1 MNKRKKGLKLLGLI
15 LFSFFFFLAG
25 MFHFIEAQGFARMIP
40 EFIPLREEIIY
51 ITGMIEFIL
60 AVLLLIP
67 KTREKTGII
76 TAIYLVLIF
85 PANIYAAIKGI
96 PAPGNEEANVVL
108 LWVRLLFQPLL
119 IWWVL
124 VVSKIEKNHRFY

>member
-1 MNKRKKGLKLLGLI
+1 MNKRKKGLKVLGLI

-25 MFHFIEAQGFARMIP
+25 VFHFIEAQGFAKMIP
-40 EFIPLREEIIY
+40 EFIPLREEIVY

-67 KTREKTGII
+67 KTREKAGVI

-85 PANIYAAIKGI
+85 PANIYAAIKEI
-96 PAPGNEEANVVL
+96 PSPGNDEANVVL

>member
-1 MNKRKKGLKLLGLI
+1 MNKRKKGLKVLGLI

-25 MFHFIEAQGFARMIP
+25 MFHFIEAQGFAEMIP
-40 EFIPLREEIIY
+40 EFIPLREEIVY

-67 KTREKTGII
+67 KTREKAGVI

-85 PANIYAAIKGI
+85 PANIYAAIKEI
-96 PAPGNEEANVVL
+96 PAPGNDEANVVL

>member
-1 MNKRKKGLKLLGLI
+1 MNKRKKGLKVLGLI

-25 MFHFIEAQGFARMIP
+25 VFHFIEAQGFAKMIP
-40 EFIPLREEIIY
+40 EFIPLREEIVY

-67 KTREKTGII
+67 KTREKAGII
-76 TAIYLVLIF
+76 TAIYLVLIL
-85 PANIYAAIKGI
+85 PANIYAAIKEI
-96 PAPGNEEANVVL
+96 PAPGKEEANVVL

>member
-1 MNKRKKGLKLLGLI
+1 MNKRKKGLKVLGLI

-25 MFHFIEAQGFARMIP
+25 MFHFIEAQGFAEMIP
-40 EFIPLREEIIY
+40 EFIPLREEIVY

-67 KTREKTGII
+67 KTREKAGVI

-85 PANIYAAIKGI
+85 PANIYAAIKEI
-96 PAPGNEEANVVL
+96 PAPGNDEANVVL

-124 VVSKIEKNHRFY
+124 VVSKIEKNHRFN

>member
-25 MFHFIEAQGFARMIP
+25 VFHFIEAQGFARMIP
-40 EFIPLREEIIY
+40 EIIPLREEIVY

-67 KTREKTGII
+67 KTREKAGII

>member
-1 MNKRKKGLKLLGLI
+1 MNKRKKGLKVLGLI

-25 MFHFIEAQGFARMIP
+25 VFHFIEAQGFAKMIP
-40 EFIPLREEIIY
+40 EFIPLSEEIVY

-67 KTREKTGII
+67 KTREKAGIM

-96 PAPGNEEANVVL
+96 PAPGNEEANVML